1 MIPFLLGIEV
11 YLSMFVHLFE
21 TSKVSYALQHT
32 QTQPRR
38 NTKTL
43 KFNIAMRILYCRFTV
58 GYN

>member
-11 YLSMFVHLFE
+11 YLFMFVHLFE

-32 QTQPRR
+32 QTQLWRS
-38 NTKTL
+38 TKTL
-43 KFNIAMRILYCRFTV
+43 KFNILMKILYSKITV